1 MAFST
6 CTKCNYSLSINRDSN
21 QSKEKKIFK
30 INSVEKFIENYKK
43 LKKEGFEEEYEIN
56 FNKDVNEN
64 NIATFLKNK
73 YSNIEINNNLKNA
86 KNTNTNTNAKNT
98 KDGDKS
104 VDIKKVLD
112 LFKNLNKKKF
122 KTEFVQKCS
131 ACDSTYELKQNTII
145 YSINLDKQISIFNDD
160 NIELKINDPTLPRTK
175 DYICPN
181 KNCDTNNV
189 DPNDKNY
196 LDILIKKEAVFY
208 RGNGRYNLKY
218 ACCVC
223 KYSWFI

>member
-86 KNTNTNTNAKNT
+86 KNTNAKNT